1 MDEQK
6 RVHQEVEDEE
16 PDDGF
21 TQKTRLIKLNV
32 AEVKGLQ
39 KGKKVQKTCLLNI
52 SKGLEWGEQFHD
64 WNKNSPATY
73 LCPKANNEWKSREH
87 DGIECTGEVGRCYV
101 WYTPLFK
108 KIMNNQIKL
117 TLRYLTLKSSE
128 KRTLIGIKSVAKSEY
143 LFLINWSNGIYFKLG
158 YKHEILKCNVTHC
171 RWIAYKGCTCTF
183 W

>member
-1 MDEQK
+1 MLPISIVFLMRWRINSWDVNSFITRATFCLIFQINTLLDFSVYMFFRKQLIKFETLSLSLSHKKVEKNQYIFQPDVYKIKRKQNYRGDWIINDVSSDKLDEEK

-52 SKGLEWGEQFHD
+52 SKGLEWGEQFLD

-73 LCPKANNEWKSREH
+73 LCPKANNE
-87 DGIECTGEVGRCYV
+87 
-101 WYTPLFK
+101 
-108 KIMNNQIKL
+108 
-117 TLRYLTLKSSE
+117 
-128 KRTLIGIKSVAKSEY
+128 
-143 LFLINWSNGIYFKLG
+143 
-158 YKHEILKCNVTHC
+158 
-171 RWIAYKGCTCTF
+171 
-183 W
+183 

>member
-39 KGKKVQKTCLLNI
+39 KGKKVQKTCLLNT

-73 LCPKANNEWKSREH
+73 LCPKANNE
-87 DGIECTGEVGRCYV
+87 
-101 WYTPLFK
+101 
-108 KIMNNQIKL
+108 
-117 TLRYLTLKSSE
+117 
-128 KRTLIGIKSVAKSEY
+128 
-143 LFLINWSNGIYFKLG
+143 
-158 YKHEILKCNVTHC
+158 
-171 RWIAYKGCTCTF
+171 
-183 W
+183 